1 MAKLSTKASLLQQLI
16 PQDFSLLMAGV
27 RLELLTPAHTDD
39 LAIACQDGQLWEL
52 IYTSTPTTDGVA
64 NYIRTAEVMLDRIAF
79 VVIDETTGKA
89 IGTTSYHD
97 ILTAPK
103 RLEIGYTWY
112 AQSYWR
118 SHVNTA
124 CKLMLMGYAFETL
137 GYQTVGWRTD
147 ILNTRSQQAIER
159 LGAKK
164 DGIIR
169 GNRLNKD
176 GNISD
181 TVMYSVIASE
191 WPTVKANLTNKLE
204 RV

>member
-1 MAKLSTKASLLQQLI
+1 MT
-16 PQDFSLLMAGV
+16 
-27 RLELLTPAHTDD
+27 
-39 LAIACQDGQLWEL
+39 ACQDGNLWEL
-52 IYTSTPTTDGVA
+52 IYTSTPTPDSVVD
-64 NYIRTAEVMLDRIAF
+64 YIATAHNMPDRIAF
-79 VVIDETTGKA
+79 AVIDQTTGKA

-97 ILTAPK
+97 ILPAPK

-124 CKLMLMGYAFETL
+124 CKLMLMTFAFETL

-181 TVMYSVIASE
+181 TVMYSVVASE
-191 WPTVKANLTNKLE
+191 WVGIKAELVKKLDKS
-204 RV
+204 